1 MDGTRSARDFI
12 ASLQQLAAPQRPL
25 GLLAYHE
32 HFLWHLTR
40 PTYNFGHRRF
50 REGDAEMHDAA
61 AWLAQ
66 GSDRQLLVPQRM
78 LEPCFARGTRI
89 QEVGESSTGLWYL
102 VQGAP
107 DAACAARG
115 DAGRALYHV
124 PPGIH

>member
-1 MDGTRSARDFI
+1 
-12 ASLQQLAAPQRPL
+12 
-25 GLLAYHE
+25 
-32 HFLWHLTR
+32 
-40 PTYNFGHRRF
+40 
-50 REGDAEMHDAA
+50 
-61 AWLAQ
+61 
-66 GSDRQLLVPQRM
+66 M